1 MWCCF
6 YARVRSIHSPSSLL
20 WSLVTKCWSWST
32 ITGNKRWQTHTG
44 GAAEPLRCTSLPFLT
59 HICFCSFCSCRVR
72 SGALQISLTAAGEK
86 KPKKPTLSRS
96 ELAEHNAMKQY
107 PEVSDFPNCSVW
119 AGAGAASQTGPV
131 LSAPAGTGRYEWC
144 MALPF
149 PQGNPAICG
158 DLATEQTLN
167 ARATRRKKPVN
178 LQMFWRVIVSESRR
192 EKLFVMRCM
201 SGSKQARTKVHAPTS
216 VSAVEGVHL

>member
-1 MWCCF
+1 
-6 YARVRSIHSPSSLL
+6 
-20 WSLVTKCWSWST
+20 
-32 ITGNKRWQTHTG
+32 
-44 GAAEPLRCTSLPFLT
+44 
-59 HICFCSFCSCRVR
+59 
-72 SGALQISLTAAGEK
+72 
-86 KPKKPTLSRS
+86 
-96 ELAEHNAMKQY
+96 MKQY